1 MRTNVLKAVI
11 SAGVFSFFIFA
22 GVQAVE
28 AANGEYESSQVC
40 KECHED
46 NYRNWRH
53 SLHALSFSNPIF
65 QTAYRK
71 AYTETKGEAKKYCL
85 NCHAPTVRVTG
96 DYDAQLPITR
106 EGVTC
111 DFCHTISGVILRNHD
126 NPFVMEPG
134 GAKRSVL
141 KSAESPH
148 HETLYSADFASSKLC
163 AGCHGFVNRHG
174 VRVGDTY
181 SEWKQSV
188 FASEGKQCQNCHMRE
203 IPGKTAKEG
212 GRDKIHD
219 HSLSHTMST
228 MKGAITLEIGDIRK
242 TQNRLGVQVVINN
255 ARAGHSVPTGTPERH
270 LVLEVSAVDASGSVI
285 DTQKKEYHS
294 VFVDEN
300 GAEISSDGDVF
311 LNGVQKVFDN
321 RLRPQET
328 RNEKFLFSHRV
339 DDIKTIVADT
349 YFLYQPVIAEKTE
362 MRIPLYSADMIIK

>member
-1 MRTNVLKAVI
+1 MRTNVLKAIV
-11 SAGVFSFFIFA
+11 SAGVFSVFSL
-22 GVQAVE
+22 VSVVAVY
-28 AANGEYESSQVC
+28 AAEGEYESSQIC

-46 NYRNWRH
+46 IYRNWRH

-85 NCHAPTVRVTG
+85 NCHAPTVRMTG
-96 DYDAQLPITR
+96 DYDAEMPITR

-111 DFCHTISGVILRNHD
+111 DFCHTISGVVLQNHA
-126 NPFVMEPG
+126 NPFVSEPG

-148 HETLYSADFASSKLC
+148 HETSYSVDFASSKLC

-181 SEWKQSV
+181 SEWKHSS
-188 FASEGKQCQNCHMRE
+188 FAGEGKQCQHCHMRE
-203 IPGKTAKEG
+203 IPGKTAREG

-228 MKGAITLEIGDIRK
+228 MKGAITLKISETRK
-242 TQNRLGVQVVINN
+242 TQNRLGVQVVITN
-255 ARAGHSVPTGTPERH
+255 ARAGHSVPTGTPERR
-270 LVLEVSAVDASGSVI
+270 LILEVSALDASGNVI

-294 VFVDEN
+294 IFVDGN

-311 LNGVQKVFDN
+311 LYGVQKVFDN
-321 RLRPQET
+321 RLRPQES

-339 DDIKTIVADT
+339 DDISVIAADT
-349 YFLYQPVIAEKTE
+349 YFLYRPVIAEKTE
-362 MRIPLYSADMIIK
+362 MRIPLYSADAAIK